1 MSEKQEMR
9 WYGWGSEEKCFD
21 LSRRPAFWPYLID
34 KLGLDINVKT
44 PPVSIN
50 FIRLPPTDISD
61 LAKRFESILGSG
73 GVRDD
78 DYARIVHSMGKS
90 YFDLIRIRRGLIDNP
105 PDLVLYPE
113 TIAQIASVLKLSAE
127 RKVAVIPFGGGTSV
141 VGGVEPLRGESHSA
155 AVSLDLSRMNRLVEI
170 DEKSMLATMEAG
182 IRGPA
187 IEGHLQKRGYTL
199 GHFPQSFEY
208 STLGGWLATRS
219 AGQQSNRYGKIEQM
233 VSSVTLVTAD
243 GAVSTL
249 DAPAAAVGPSGKEL
263 IVGSEGLYGV
273 IARARM
279 RIHRAPQ
286 ARIYRGVLFHDFAS
300 GAQAVREIVQSG
312 LQPATLRLSDEAET
326 EMAMKM
332 RVESE
337 SFFESAIL
345 KAGKWYLRNKGY
357 EESAALMI
365 LGFEDTEAQAQSS
378 LKAALEI
385 TRGHNGI
392 DIGGSAGELWYRDRF
407 ETPYLRDTLLDHAVM
422 IDTLET
428 ATTWHN
434 LETVYKGVKEALKK
448 GILGF
453 NQSTPPLV
461 LCHISHS
468 YSDGA
473 SLYFTFMAR
482 QVAGAEA
489 EQWQAVKVSA
499 MDAILSLGAA
509 VSHHHGIGR
518 DHAHWARLQHGKLF
532 TEAFAAVK
540 KTFDPEGI
548 LNPGKFLK

>member
-9 WYGWGSEEKCFD
+9 WYGWGREDKSFD
-21 LSRRPAFWPYLID
+21 LSRRPAFWPYLVD
-34 KLGLDINVKT
+34 RLGLDVNTKT
-44 PPVSIN
+44 TPVSIN
-50 FIRLPPTDISD
+50 FIRLPPADISG
-61 LAKRFESILGSG
+61 LARQFESILGTG

-90 YFDLIRIRRGLIDNP
+90 YFDLIRIRKGLIDNP

-113 TIAQIASVLKLSAE
+113 TIAQIASVLRLAAD

-141 VGGVEPLRGESHSA
+141 VGGVEPLRGEGHVS

-170 DEKSMLATMEAG
+170 DDRSMLATLEAG

-219 AGQQSNRYGKIEQM
+219 AGQQSNRYGKIEDM
-233 VSSVTLVTAD
+233 VSSITLVTAD

-263 IVGSEGLYGV
+263 IVGSEGLFGV

-286 ARIYRGVLFHDFAS
+286 ARIYRGVLFHDFSS
-300 GAQAVREIVQSG
+300 GIQAVREIVQAG

-332 RVESE
+332 RIESE

-357 EESAALMI
+357 EESSSLMI
-365 LGFEDTEAQAQSS
+365 LGFEDTETAAQSG

-385 TRGHNGI
+385 ARSHSGI

-428 ATTWHN
+428 ATTWNN
-434 LETVYKGVKEALKK
+434 LDAVYKGVKEALKK
-448 GILGF
+448 GVLGF
-453 NQSTPPLV
+453 NHSTPPLV

-468 YSDGA
+468 YTDGA

-518 DHAHWARLQHGKLF
+518 DHAHWAQLQHGKLF
-532 TEAFAAVK
+532 TEAFVAVK